1 MIDKIINILEN
12 DGIIAIPTDTIY
24 GLIGNPESKLAVEK
38 VYKVKNRDYSKK
50 LSIFLNDRNKIKDI
64 CITNEKIDNFI
75 QNELKNNTIILEKKD
90 KNYLNLIS
98 NEFLGI
104 RIPDNKF
111 LIELLTKYQKPIFAT
126 SVNISGEKPCL
137 TYQEVYE
144 KFNNKVDLIVQN
156 DTKCSGIASKIYR
169 FNGGE
174 IIKVR

>member
-1 MIDKIINILEN
+1 MFDKIINILEN

-38 VYKVKNRDYSKK
+38 VYKIKNRDYSKK

-64 CITNEKIDNFI
+64 CIINEKIDNFI
-75 QNELKNNTIILEKKD
+75 QNELKNNTIILEKRN

-104 RIPDNKF
+104 RIPDNNF
-111 LIELLTKYQKPIFAT
+111 LIELLNKYQKPVFAT

-137 TYQEVYE
+137 IYQEVYE

-156 DTKCSGIASKIYR
+156 DTKCSGVASRIYR
-169 FNGGE
+169 FDGE
-174 IIKVR
+174 KIINIR

>member
-75 QNELKNNTIILEKKD
+75 QNELKNNTIILEKRN

-111 LIELLTKYQKPIFAT
+111 LIELLTKYQKPVFAT

-137 TYQEVYE
+137 TYQEVFE
-144 KFNNKVDLIVQN
+144 KFNDKVDLIVQN
-156 DTKCSGIASKIYR
+156 DTKCSGVASKIYR
-169 FNGGE
+169 LDGE
-174 IIKVR
+174 EIMVVR

>member
-1 MIDKIINILEN
+1 MIDKIINVLKN

-24 GLIGNPESKLAVEK
+24 GLIGNPKSKLAVEK
-38 VYKVKNRDYSKK
+38 AYKVKNRDYSKK

-104 RIPDNKF
+104 RIPNNDF
-111 LIELLTKYQKPIFAT
+111 LIELLNKYQKPVFAT
-126 SVNISGEKPCL
+126 SVNISGENPCL

-156 DTKCSGIASKIYR
+156 DTKCSGVASKIYR
-169 FNGGE
+169 FDGGK
-174 IIKVR
+174 IINIR

>member
-1 MIDKIINILEN
+1 MIDKIINVLKN

-24 GLIGNPESKLAVEK
+24 GLIGNPESKIAVEK
-38 VYKVKNRDYSKK
+38 AYKVKNRDYSKK

-64 CITNEKIDNFI
+64 CITNTKIENFI
-75 QNELKNNTIILEKKD
+75 QNELKNNTIILEKRN

-104 RIPDNKF
+104 RIPDNDF
-111 LIELLTKYQKPIFAT
+111 LIELLNKYQKPVFAT
-126 SVNISGEKPCL
+126 SVNISGKKPCL

-156 DTKCSGIASKIYR
+156 DTKCSGVASKIHR
-169 FNGGE
+169 FDGGE

>member
-156 DTKCSGIASKIYR
+156 DTKCSGVASKIYR
-169 FNGGE
+169 LDGGK
-174 IIKVR
+174 IINIR

>member
-1 MIDKIINILEN
+1 MIDKIINVLKN

-24 GLIGNPESKLAVEK
+24 GLIGNPESKIAVEK
-38 VYKVKNRDYSKK
+38 AYKIKNRDYSKK

-75 QNELKNNTIILEKKD
+75 QNELKNNTIILEKRN

-111 LIELLTKYQKPIFAT
+111 LIELLTKYQKPVFAT
-126 SVNISGEKPCL
+126 SVNISGENPCL